1 MSATLIINDPCRIFP
16 TELEANKHAAFLE
29 ILDEDGWTYEVITSP
44 KSGRSF
50 IAVYD
55 EDGNLMGN
63 L

>member
-1 MSATLIINDPCRIFP
+1 MSGTLITEDPP
-16 TELEANKHAAFLE
+16 TIYNTAKDANCVASLLESQE
-29 ILDEDGWTYEVITSP
+29 EDGWTYEVITSP
-44 KSGRSF
+44 KSGKSV